1 MLIFDALSGEV
12 RNRSA
17 WPKGPNAAIRRSN
30 VSILPRVAIGWP
42 PPSFAR
48 ARPISGTSTG
58 DGNWRSWTTAR
69 CTGFPSAPTAL
80 NAGNSRLGQERSLL
94 GSRYRAG
101 VAEFDVDG
109 GQAGQPNVDVRMYT
123 VCYSPAGDLLATAQL
138 DGTVKIWKLPEL
150 SLHGSLK
157 LKGRFIYG
165 AISFSPDGLW
175 LATGSLSGEVTLWD
189 VYACEKVFDVGRH
202 EHYVYTLGFGR
213 DVRTLVMGGDDG
225 LGYLWDLRR
234 SDNRDEREK
243 PALWDDLASDRPGHG
258 VSNDGRAV
266 GEPELAVSLVAEH
279 LRP

>member
-1 MLIFDALSGEV
+1 MAKCAIASPG
-12 RNRSA
+12 
-17 WPKGPNAAIRRSN
+17 PKGAIRIRRSN

-48 ARPISGTSTG
+48 RGLYLGRRRGTAIGEAGPRPGV
-58 DGNWRSWTTAR
+58 RAFLQPR
-69 CTGFPSAPTAL
+69 RPY
-80 NAGNSRLGQERSLL
+80 AGNSRLGQERSLL
-94 GSRYRAG
+94 GSRYRRELR
-101 VAEFDVDG
+101 EFDVDG

-213 DVRTLVMGGDDG
+213 D
-225 LGYLWDLRR
+225 LRH
-234 SDNRDEREK
+234 
-243 PALWDDLASDRPGHG
+243 ACHG
-258 VSNDGRAV
+258 R
-266 GEPELAVSLVAEH
+266 
-279 LRP
+279 

>member
-1 MLIFDALSGEV
+1 MSRFCPAW
-12 RNRSA
+12 RSA
-17 WPKGPNAAIRRSN
+17 GRRRLSPDAAYIWDVDGGRQLAKLDHGQVYGLSFSPDGHTLATAGWDKN
-30 VSILPRVAIGWP
+30 VRFWEAD
-42 PPSFAR
+42 
-48 ARPISGTSTG
+48 TG
-58 DGNWRSWTTAR
+58 AEFR
-69 CTGFPSAPTAL
+69 
-80 NAGNSRLGQERSLL
+80 
-94 GSRYRAG
+94 
-101 VAEFDVDG
+101 EFDVDG

-213 DVRTLVMGGDDG
+213 D
-225 LGYLWDLRR
+225 
-234 SDNRDEREK
+234 
-243 PALWDDLASDRPGHG
+243 AHACHG
-258 VSNDGRAV
+258 R
-266 GEPELAVSLVAEH
+266 
-279 LRP
+279 